1 MCPLQVS
8 LSSASASFIPSLLS
22 EILSYFPNP
31 STKPPSFPCS
41 HNWYFLASVD
51 PSTASFHMP
60 EPPHSSLTD
69 CWPQF
74 AYAKLPA
81 HLCTTHSFIWPD
93 PTYSTKHSSFISLQ
107 SIKVC
112 GVSRDPGFTTIQHSG
127 CLLYTSPSP
136 RDVEESR
143 MPSSA

>member
-1 MCPLQVS
+1 MCPLQVF
-8 LSSASASFIPSLLS
+8 LLNASASFVPSLF
-22 EILSYFPNP
+22 EVLSYFPNP

-51 PSTASFHMP
+51 PSTTSFHMP
-60 EPPHSSLTD
+60 EPPQSSLTD

-81 HLCTTHSFIWPD
+81 HLRTTHSFIWPD
-93 PTYSTKHSSFISLQ
+93 PTYSSKHSSFIPLQ

-112 GVSRDPGFTTIQHSG
+112 GVSRGPGFTAIQHSTANA
-127 CLLYTSPSP
+127 CIINPSLGP
-136 RDVEESR
+136 DSNVFATEDR
-143 MPSSA
+143 